1 LALQRNYKYIF
12 LNGVPPDFL
21 YEKLLRFFIFIKNP
35 GKTISSKSSVFD
47 DPDFI
52 YIENNNDNI
61 DFFELSDVNSV
72 NILETLN
79 IPVGRINKDSVKNHY
94 EIT

>member
-12 LNGVPPDFL
+12 LNG
-21 YEKLLRFFIFIKNP
+21 FFNSRTAK
-35 GKTISSKSSVFD
+35 

-72 NILETLN
+72 NILESLN
-79 IPVGRINKDSVKNHY
+79 IPEGRSQFTNTFVISNPSIHDK
-94 EIT
+94 

>member
-1 LALQRNYKYIF
+1 VEYKLALQRNYKYIY
-12 LNGVPPDFL
+12 LNGDFNSRTA
-21 YEKLLRFFIFIKNP
+21 K
-35 GKTISSKSSVFD
+35 

-72 NILETLN
+72 NILE
-79 IPVGRINKDSVKNHY
+79 S
-94 EIT
+94 